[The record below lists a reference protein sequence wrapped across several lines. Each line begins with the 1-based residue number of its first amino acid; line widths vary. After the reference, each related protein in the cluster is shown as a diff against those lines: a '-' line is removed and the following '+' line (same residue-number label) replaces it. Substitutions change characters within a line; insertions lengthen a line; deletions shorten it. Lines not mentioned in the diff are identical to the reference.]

1 MRHSALA
8 FSWRAALRSIPLTA
22 LFGLLGASEA
32 ATPANVFIVANY
44 PVQAKA
50 DDAAKAKQLAL
61 SDGQQAAFRALMKRL
76 VPVTE
81 YKRLPNLS
89 AERVQL
95 LMSGFSV
102 RRETNSSTEYVASL
116 DFEFQPK
123 AVREVL
129 RQARVT
135 VIETPAPEV
144 LVVPTFRGSKDTA
157 KGQTAWMTAWTDL
170 DLVHTVTPLK
180 VRPAGKEVADET
192 IAGLVR
198 GDLTLADTFARG
210 FNADNAVLAHA
221 TLAADGKLE
230 VTLVGRDAVGPFHL
244 RRSYRI
250 DGDIN
255 YASEYA
261 AVIALGVIEGRW
273 KFVRSRAAPAD
284 PNAIQTTSVDGE
296 QQDPQNGDDRVL
308 IQVEFRGAQQ
318 WQEIRSRL
326 LDQPG
331 IDDLVVS
338 ELLSRGAQIS
348 LRYAGGGQ
356 RLAEDLAS
364 VGLEMV
370 NTGRK
375 WSLRLR

>member
-1 MRHSALA
+1 MSRRTLRFLA
-8 FSWRAALRSIPLTA
+8 LTA
-22 LFGLLGASEA
+22 GFGLVTMSEA
-32 ATPANVFIVANY
+32 ASPANVFIVANY

-50 DDAAKAKQLAL
+50 DDAATAKQYAL
-61 SDGQQAAFRALMKRL
+61 NDGQQAAFRALMKRL

-81 YKRLPNLS
+81 YKRLPNPS
-89 AERVQL
+89 AERVQQ

-102 RRETNSSTEYVASL
+102 RRETNSTTEYVASL

-123 AVREVL
+123 AVRELL
-129 RQARVT
+129 RAARVT
-135 VIETPAPEV
+135 VVETPAPEV
-144 LVVPTFRGSKDTA
+144 VVIPTFRGSKGVVN
-157 KGQTAWMTAWTDL
+157 GQKSWIAAWTDL
-170 DLVHTVTPLK
+170 DLVHTITPLK

-192 IAGLVR
+192 VAALVR
-198 GDLTLADTFARG
+198 GDLSLADTLARG
-210 FNADNAVLAHA
+210 FNAERAVLAHA
-221 TLAADGKLE
+221 TIGSDGKLE
-230 VTLVGRDAVGPFHL
+230 VTLAGQDAVGPFHL

-250 DGDIN
+250 DGDLN

-273 KFVRSRAAPAD
+273 KFVRSRTPSD

-296 QQDPQNGDDRVL
+296 RQEAREVDDKVL

-348 LRYAGGGQ
+348 LRYVGGGQ

-370 NTGRK
+370 NNGPR
-375 WSLRLR
+375 WVLRLR

>member
-1 MRHSALA
+1 M
-8 FSWRAALRSIPLTA
+8 
-22 LFGLLGASEA
+22 
-32 ATPANVFIVANY
+32 FIVANY
-44 PVQAKA
+44 PVQARA
-50 DDAAKAKQLAL
+50 EDAATAKQVAL
-61 SDGQQAAFRALMKRL
+61 NDGQQAAFRALMKRL

-81 YKRLPNLS
+81 YKRLPNPS
-89 AERVQL
+89 AERVQQ

-123 AVREVL
+123 AVRELL

-135 VIETPAPEV
+135 MIETPAPEV
-144 LVVPTFRGSKDTA
+144 VVVPAFRAAKDA
-157 KGQTAWMTAWTDL
+157 VKGQKAWLTAWTDL

-180 VRPAGKEVADET
+180 VRPAGKEVAEET
-192 IAGLVR
+192 ITGLVR
-198 GDLTLADTFARG
+198 GDLTLAETFARG

-221 TLAADGKLE
+221 TIAADGKLE

-250 DGDIN
+250 DGDLN

-261 AVIALGVIEGRW
+261 AVIALGIIEGRW
-273 KFVRSRAAPAD
+273 KFVRSRAAPSNPTAV
-284 PNAIQTTSVDGE
+284 QTTSIDGE
-296 QQDPQNGDDRVL
+296 QQDPQNSDDKVL

-331 IDDLVVS
+331 VDDLVVS

-356 RLAEDLAS
+356 QLAEDLAS
-364 VGLEMV
+364 VGLELV
-370 NTGRK
+370 SAGRK
-375 WSLRLR
+375 WTLRLR

>member
-1 MRHSALA
+1 MSSRS
-8 FSWRAALRSIPLTA
+8 RAALRALALTA
-22 LFGLLGASEA
+22 GFSVLGVSEA
-32 ATPANVFIVANY
+32 ASPANVFIVANY

-50 DDAAKAKQLAL
+50 DDAATAKQLAL

-81 YKRLPNLS
+81 YKKLPNPS
-89 AERVQL
+89 AERVQQ

-123 AVREVL
+123 AVRELL

-135 VIETPAPEV
+135 VVETPAPEV
-144 LVVPTFRGSKDTA
+144 LVVPAFRGSKDA
-157 KGQTAWMTAWTDL
+157 INGQKAWMAAWTDL
-170 DLVHTVTPLK
+170 DLVHTITPLK
-180 VRPAGKEVADET
+180 IRPAGKEVAEET
-192 IAGLVR
+192 FTALLR
-198 GDLTLADTFARG
+198 GDLTLSETLARG

-221 TLAADGKLE
+221 TIAADGKLD
-230 VTLVGRDAVGPFHL
+230 VTLAGRDAVGPFHL
-244 RRSYRI
+244 RRSYRV
-250 DGDIN
+250 DGDLA
-255 YASEYA
+255 YATEYA

-273 KFVRSRAAPAD
+273 KFARSRTSPSD
-284 PNAIQTTSVDGE
+284 PNAVQTTSVDGE
-296 QQDPQNGDDRVL
+296 QQDPQNGDDTVL

-356 RLAEDLAS
+356 RLAEDLAA

-370 NTGRK
+370 NAGRK
-375 WSLRLR
+375 WTLRLR